1 MGTENVTVLFGDIGD
16 SIYDI
21 KTDTVKDVDFE
32 TVIVECSDGVAVSIP
47 IKNNAPYLGVL
58 KNGYVDVEDII
69 YKGADWEVQY
79 NDCFTELLDA
89 TPDNIVTEN
98 SHEGL
103 SNETQSKM
111 HEMDNQDNF
120 AKWQR
125 VEDIDE
131 NSIEYQIWTIMESND
146 LSEEDTNFIVENLQN
161 IDWVKYNRIGQS
173 ATELLDWFY
182 GLEFTNRQRLDV
194 LYNIHM
200 LDGAM
205 AETYASVVGE
215 IFIEDMK
222 GSIEFLS
229 GKGMTEQTAE
239 MLDFIAYYCVYFDAD
254 SILEEL
260 YTLGLDQIEN
270 GEVIRDSLANAIEG
284 KKML

>member
-1 MGTENVTVLFGDIGD
+1 
-16 SIYDI
+16 
-21 KTDTVKDVDFE
+21 
-32 TVIVECSDGVAVSIP
+32 
-47 IKNNAPYLGVL
+47 
-58 KNGYVDVEDII
+58 
-69 YKGADWEVQY
+69 
-79 NDCFTELLDA
+79 
-89 TPDNIVTEN
+89 
-98 SHEGL
+98 
-103 SNETQSKM
+103 
-111 HEMDNQDNF
+111 
-120 AKWQR
+120 
-125 VEDIDE
+125 
-131 NSIEYQIWTIMESND
+131 MESND